1 MMSET
6 RHSPRCSRASG
17 SCEVS
22 LGLFLPVAIA
32 GLMFGASCGAPDEI
46 VRHAGPTQAGGNS
59 SSSSAVGTG
68 GAAGSTA
75 QPSGGVSS
83 QGGASGSGGAV
94 GTGGKSST
102 GGDTSSG
109 GTTRTGG
116 RSGSGGITTTGGKSG
131 SGGITTTGGKSGS
144 GGTTATGG
152 AGGIGATGGVG
163 SGGKSGGGADGGVGG
178 ASGTGGFNPFGNGGS
193 TNGGAGGTRTG
204 GVSGGG
210 NGGGGVATGGSLGGG
225 GDSGGAGGSTST
237 APASGLQVWVAQKT
251 TGATGQ
257 IGLNLRIDNKTSQTV
272 DMSTVTLRYWY
283 QDESLGSAV
292 VVATNYVSIGYSN
305 LGKVTGCTV
314 VAVPSPVADA
324 DHYLELSF
332 SGTLAVQGDKA
343 TNDQFNVQVTL
354 HTASYTGTVDVTNDY
369 SYDGGATGLYEK
381 KITLHDK
388 SGNVIWGTPPGKG

>member
-1 MMSET
+1 
-6 RHSPRCSRASG
+6 
-17 SCEVS
+17 
-22 LGLFLPVAIA
+22 
-32 GLMFGASCGAPDEI
+32 
-46 VRHAGPTQAGGNS
+46 
-59 SSSSAVGTG
+59 
-68 GAAGSTA
+68 
-75 QPSGGVSS
+75 
-83 QGGASGSGGAV
+83 
-94 GTGGKSST
+94 
-102 GGDTSSG
+102 
-109 GTTRTGG
+109 
-116 RSGSGGITTTGGKSG
+116 
-131 SGGITTTGGKSGS
+131 
-144 GGTTATGG
+144 
-152 AGGIGATGGVG
+152 
-163 SGGKSGGGADGGVGG
+163 
-178 ASGTGGFNPFGNGGS
+178 
-193 TNGGAGGTRTG
+193 
-204 GVSGGG
+204 
-210 NGGGGVATGGSLGGG
+210 
-225 GDSGGAGGSTST
+225 
-237 APASGLQVWVAQKT
+237 LQVWVAQKT